1 MYKRYITQLRLRTIV
16 ALLLKLILI
25 KQKTFFIKKE
35 TNVLILVFI
44 KNTFKFYLVSLITRN
59 IY

>member
-16 ALLLKLILI
+16 ALLLKLISI
-25 KQKTFFIKKE
+25 KKKTFFFKKA
-35 TNVLILVFI
+35 TNVLVLVFI